1 MGHEKIDLDEIC
13 PQGFSQIRDVTT
25 ALDGF
30 LTVITATLYAPRTA
44 EIECAIDASTEQI
57 QKHNANTTPGYAS
70 KTPRVF
76 SPPSPSA
83 TAAKRVDKEVAH
95 AK

>member
-13 PQGFSQIRDVTT
+13 PEGFSQIRDVTT

-30 LTVITATLYAPRTA
+30 LTVITGMLYAPRTA
-44 EIECAIDASTEQI
+44 EIECALDASAEQAPT
-57 QKHNANTTPGYAS
+57 HNADTTPGYAS
-70 KTPRVF
+70 KKPRVF
-76 SPPSPSA
+76 SHPPPSA
-83 TAAKRVDKEVAH
+83 AAAKSVDKELSH

>member
-1 MGHEKIDLDEIC
+1 MGHEKINLDEIC
-13 PQGFSQIRDVTT
+13 PQGFSEIRDFTT

-44 EIECAIDASTEQI
+44 EIECALDASVEQTP
-57 QKHNANTTPGYAS
+57 KHNADTTPGYAS
-70 KTPRVF
+70 KRPRVF
-76 SPPSPSA
+76 SGPSPSA
-83 TAAKRVDKEVAH
+83 AATKNVDKEVSH